1 MITRPSRA
9 FRVRLAATVG
19 GVGNLVLN
27 QGGSVAEHGQSR
39 TFAVGE

>member
-1 MITRPSRA
+1 MHSGFTWP
-9 FRVRLAATVG
+9 VPAAAG

-27 QGGSVAEHGQSR
+27 QGGSVAEHDQSR